1 MNYLFIIICKNY
13 KRAKQLYYRFISL
26 ADVKDIYKVD
36 ARFLEITL
44 AGDGSIL
51 KFVSEASGYLSR
63 HSNVREVPLEEDEFE
78 SFIETYLEQ
87 KRKENGGKDL

>member
-44 AGDGSIL
+44 AGDGR
-51 KFVSEASGYLSR
+51 Y
-63 HSNVREVPLEEDEFE
+63 
-78 SFIETYLEQ
+78 
-87 KRKENGGKDL
+87 